1 MTWARSWAWLVVLG
15 ATLTPAL
22 ALARVPTRLVYVR
35 APSAADCPDEAA
47 LGKAV
52 AARLGYDPF
61 SPWGDQTILA
71 TVVREGDE
79 LLGRAELV
87 DHDGISQGRREVRLA
102 HRDCAELLL
111 TLSLAI
117 SITLD
122 PLYIEPAPAAAPEP
136 FVETPAPEEEPVV
149 ALPAEP
155 APRVER
161 DPEPAPVP
169 SATTTWHLNAAVQG
183 SVQTAPGLAMG
194 GRVGVAA
201 KRSRWGLGLELS
213 GLLPKTRAN
222 GDGGEATVRLTSL
235 ALTPCLRV
243 LVPLSVCGLASLGLM
258 HAEGRGVEEPRT
270 DDILFPTVGG
280 RAAFGLPLGS
290 RFELF
295 ASVDLAAALNRPRFQ
310 LNSSDVWRPGPVVA
324 QGAIGV
330 ASRFF

>member
-1 MTWARSWAWLVVLG
+1 MTWARSWAWLVALAV
-15 ATLTPAL
+15 TLSPAL
-22 ALARVPTRLVYVR
+22 AFARVPTRLVYVR
-35 APSAADCPDEAA
+35 APSAVDCPDEAA

-71 TVVREGDE
+71 TVAREGDE

-122 PLYIEPAPAAAPEP
+122 PLYIERAPEAA
-136 FVETPAPEEEPVV
+136 VEPPVPEEEPIDVPA
-149 ALPAEP
+149 ALPSEP
-155 APRVER
+155 APPVGR
-161 DPEPAPVP
+161 DPKPAPVP

-194 GRVGVAA
+194 GRVGIAA
-201 KRSRWGLGLELS
+201 NRSRWGLGVEVS
-213 GLLPKTRAN
+213 GFLPRTRAHAN
-222 GDGGEATVRLTSL
+222 GGEASVRLTSL
-235 ALTPCLRV
+235 AVTPCLRV
-243 LVPLSVCGLASLGLM
+243 LVPLSLCGLASLGLM
-258 HAEGRGVEEPRT
+258 HAEGSGVEEPRT
-270 DDILFPTVGG
+270 GDILFPTLGV

-310 LNSSDVWRPGPVVA
+310 LNASDVWRPGPMVA

-330 ASRFF
+330 AARFF